1 MGSYCLPAC
10 KLIVMSRTLAAA
22 LLSLALCAFAT
33 AQSTTTSS
41 TEFHW
46 LGPRKDAALFDRIKA
61 AFADELKPDDP
72 EKVKPV
78 APQLYKKITRIGV
91 FQSSALVLIAERETP
106 TYTYGDYFQPF
117 NYNLNT
123 GKKEPFEKGF
133 TRWHF
138 NRFAHFEPSKMPDIV
153 FSYLSCTECEATYL
167 LSSFRFD
174 STTDTWS
181 TRKWSEKEEAIMIG
195 SDTVVGS
202 EEGEY
207 DYQCLFKIA
216 DFDSDGF
223 DDLAVRCLAVGE
235 QDKILEDTTNLY
247 TIQQG
252 KPKITTVND
261 PNQVR
266 ALTATLC
273 ENVKKSKLCSRK

>member
-1 MGSYCLPAC
+1 MH
-10 KLIVMSRTLAAA
+10 RTLAATT
-22 LLSLALCAFAT
+22 LLAMVVCTSAAAQNT
-33 AQSTTTSS
+33 ASTSS
-41 TEFHW
+41 DFRW
-46 LGPRKDAALFDRIKA
+46 LDPRKDAALFDRIKG
-61 AFADELKPDDP
+61 AFVDELKPDDP

-78 APQLYKKITRIGV
+78 VPQLYKRISRIGV

-106 TYTYGDYFQPF
+106 TYNYGDYFQPF

-138 NRFAHFEPSKMPDIV
+138 KRFVRFEPSKTPDIV
-153 FSYLSCTECEATYL
+153 FTYLSCTECEATNL
-167 LSSFRFD
+167 LGTFYFD
-174 STTDTWS
+174 STTGTWS
-181 TRKWSEKEEAIMIG
+181 TRKWSEKDEAIMIG

-216 DFDSDGF
+216 DFNSDGF

-235 QDKILEDTTNLY
+235 KNKILEDTTNLY
-247 TIQQG
+247 TVQQG
-252 KPKITTVND
+252 KPKIVTVKDPKQVAAITT
-261 PNQVR
+261 
-266 ALTATLC
+266 TLC
-273 ENVKKSKLCSRK
+273 ENVKKSKLCPPK